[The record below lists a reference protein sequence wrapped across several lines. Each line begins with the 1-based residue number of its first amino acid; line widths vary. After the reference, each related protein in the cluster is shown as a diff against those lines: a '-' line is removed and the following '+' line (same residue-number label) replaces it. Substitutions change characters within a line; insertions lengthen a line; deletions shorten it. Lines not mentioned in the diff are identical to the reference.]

1 MARGRDN
8 KRMPA
13 PRKSGRTRRVFSA
26 GGVVYRQ
33 TAQGPEVALIKAD
46 GRWSLPKGGIEKG
59 EAPETTALREIAEET
74 GLPMNQLRLIRRLP
88 DVSYAF
94 GWRGTVVF
102 KTVTNYLVELIGDAA
117 LAPQLSEVEDVR
129 WFQPDVARRTVSFRN
144 WGATLDAALASLTGL
159 EAAS

>member
-1 MARGRDN
+1 
-8 KRMPA
+8 MPA
-13 PRKSGRTRRVFSA
+13 PPRPGRARRTFSA

-33 TAQGPEVALIKAD
+33 TTQGPEVALIKAD

-59 EAPETTALREIAEET
+59 EKPEATALREIAEET
-74 GLPMNQLRLIRRLP
+74 GLPINQLRLVRRLP

-94 GWRGTVVF
+94 GWHGTVVF
-102 KTVTNYLVELIGDAA
+102 KTVSNYLVELRGDAA

-129 WFQPDVARRTVSFRN
+129 WFRPAEARRIISFRN

-159 EAAS
+159 EEAS